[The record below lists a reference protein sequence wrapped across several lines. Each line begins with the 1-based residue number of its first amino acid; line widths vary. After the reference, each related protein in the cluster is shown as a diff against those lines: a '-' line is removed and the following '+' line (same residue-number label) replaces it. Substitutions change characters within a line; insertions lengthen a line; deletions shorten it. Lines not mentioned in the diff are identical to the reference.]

1 MKLRNKQTKKL
12 FYDKFVYKITVV
24 TALAENFR
32 GNDIPAT
39 SHYLQHVY
47 EKMVEKGETERSWG
61 SRWNV
66 KIIKLHQVQRDIT
79 FSHLISSLDSYHVRV
94 EGNHLSVYTND
105 LDFLE
110 NTKKLYDE
118 PYALR
123 EMWLPEND
131 KIKDFL
137 LSNPKKIIR
146 PEYSH
151 KYKVTVNSIP
161 DIESFK
167 QWASK
172 LPKLKVMS
180 RNNYTIGGYF
190 YVADEKTLSLCRIFL
205 GDRIRR
211 VDEIL
216 LENEIS

>member
-12 FYDKFVYKITVV
+12 FYDKFVYKVTVV

-47 EKMVEKGETERSWG
+47 EKMVEKNETEKSWG
-61 SRWNV
+61 SRWNI
-66 KIIKLHQVQRDIT
+66 KTIKLHQVQRDIT